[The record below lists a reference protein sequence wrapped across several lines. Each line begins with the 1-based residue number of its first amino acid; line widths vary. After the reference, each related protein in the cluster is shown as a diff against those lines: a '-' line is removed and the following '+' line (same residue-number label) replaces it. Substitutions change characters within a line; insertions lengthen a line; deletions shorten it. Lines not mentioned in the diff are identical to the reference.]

1 MERKSLCGSITS
13 LASGAPHPRADFLD
27 SGRTTES
34 ALQMME
40 SSSRVH
46 TSSRQFKAHAATIF
60 PQDLFVAME
69 EIEPCFI

>member
-1 MERKSLCGSITS
+1 M
-13 LASGAPHPRADFLD
+13 
-27 SGRTTES
+27 ES

-46 TSSRQFKAHAATIF
+46 TSSRHFKAHAATIF

-69 EIEPCFI
+69 EIEPCFYRPLSQLAEEMVSDAIQ